1 MASHDKHTYRLQELG
16 GSDFEI
22 VDGQPD
28 IRGWDVKSASGQ
40 KLGEVDEL
48 IFDAQTRK
56 VRYMVVDLDDNDELD
71 LDDRDVLIPI
81 GLAELHRD
89 DDDVIL
95 TDVTLEQ
102 IRALP
107 EYHENHLEPEV
118 ERAVCAALGRTV
130 DAPTISND
138 VNADFYNHEHFKE
151 DNLYRNRRGESTVDA
166 TGEDRSGAGRTNDYI
181 VPTRSEEN
189 IRRDVPEEE
198 GMLVNRNR
206 LDDAEDLR
214 LRNEQTERDTST
226 DEEWNRSDEDR
237 RKRDERTGNTG
248 L

>member
-1 MASHDKHTYRLQELG
+1 MASHDKTYRLQELG

-22 VDGQPD
+22 ADGQPD
-28 IRGWDVKSASGQ
+28 IRGWDVKNISGQ

-95 TDVTLEQ
+95 TDITIEQ

-130 DAPTISND
+130 DAPSMSND

-151 DNLYRNRRGESTVDA
+151 DNLYRNRRAETSVDT
-166 TGEDRSGAGRTNDYI
+166 TGEDRTGADRTNDYV

-214 LRNEQTERDTST
+214 MRNEQTERNAST
-226 DEEWNRSDEDR
+226 DEEWNRSDEER

>member
-1 MASHDKHTYRLQELG
+1 MASHDKTYRLQELG

-28 IRGWDVKSASGQ
+28 IRGWDVKNASGQ

-95 TDVTLEQ
+95 TDITIEQ

-130 DAPTISND
+130 DAPSMSND

-151 DNLYRNRRGESTVDA
+151 DNLYRNRRGETTVDT
-166 TGEDRSGAGRTNDYI
+166 TGETRSVTDRTNDYV

-189 IRRDVPEEE
+189 IRRDVPEE

-206 LDDAEDLR
+206 LDDAVDQR
-214 LRNEQTERDTST
+214 LANEQTERDEST